1 MVGDGVNDSA
11 ALAAATVGIAVK
23 NGAEASLAAAPVYL
37 AQAGLNPILKLLSL
51 SDSTYVAIP
60 VALLIALIAVIAFV
74 AQVRNGQYDDLETP
88 ARRML
93 YDESEPNQNKKE

>member
-1 MVGDGVNDSA
+1 MSV
-11 ALAAATVGIAVK
+11 L
-23 NGAEASLAAAPVYL
+23 
-37 AQAGLNPILKLLSL
+37 
-51 SDSTYVAIP
+51 YVAIP